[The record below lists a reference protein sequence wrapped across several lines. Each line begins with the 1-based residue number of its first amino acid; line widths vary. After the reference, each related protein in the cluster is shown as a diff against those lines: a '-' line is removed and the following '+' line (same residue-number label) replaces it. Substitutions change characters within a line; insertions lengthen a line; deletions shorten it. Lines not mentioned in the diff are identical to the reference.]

1 MDDSIVEAKALRLL
15 REIRDRQASGIAGVR
30 VLPHQVAHHADLD
43 SHTKEYDVAIRYL
56 LQARFLVNREG
67 EVEPG
72 AYEITPRGLD
82 LLRKRQENS

>member
-1 MDDSIVEAKALRLL
+1 MDDNVVEEKALRLL
-15 REIRDRQASGIAGVR
+15 REMRDRQAYGTAGAR
-30 VLPHQVAHHADLD
+30 VIPHQVAHYADLD
-43 SHTKEYDVAIRYL
+43 SHTKECDEAIRYL

-82 LLRKRQENS
+82 VLRELEEAG